1 MKLDQSL
8 ENIETSVIHMGELV
22 LKQYN
27 KVIQLLETKDKD
39 IAVYIIKKDEFVNR
53 YEEDINNQA
62 IAQFALL
69 SPVATDLRR
78 VLTAIKIA
86 SELERIGDYA
96 KSFAS
101 FIVKDRDIE
110 EEEVI
115 QLTIDMVRT
124 VVELLKE
131 SIQSYEEGN
140 LDLAFSI
147 PEKSSQ
153 FDEMTKQFRQTL
165 IKTDTIS
172 KKQVV
177 YLSGL
182 LRNVTRATDHTVNIC
197 EHVVYLKKGIHYDF
211 N

>member
-8 ENIETSVIHMGELV
+8 ESIETSVQHMGALV
-22 LKQYN
+22 IKQYE
-27 KVIQLLETKDKD
+27 KVLQLLETKDKE
-39 IAVYIIKKDEFVNR
+39 IAMYIIKKDEFVNR

-78 VLTAIKIA
+78 VLTSIKIA

-101 FIVKDRDIE
+101 FILKDRDIE

-115 QLTIDMVRT
+115 QLTIDMVKT
-124 VVELLKE
+124 VIELLKE
-131 SIQSYEEGN
+131 AVQAYEEGS

-165 IKTDTIS
+165 I
-172 KKQVV
+172 
-177 YLSGL
+177 
-182 LRNVTRATDHTVNIC
+182 ATDSIN
-197 EHVVYLKKGIHYDF
+197 KK
-211 N
+211 